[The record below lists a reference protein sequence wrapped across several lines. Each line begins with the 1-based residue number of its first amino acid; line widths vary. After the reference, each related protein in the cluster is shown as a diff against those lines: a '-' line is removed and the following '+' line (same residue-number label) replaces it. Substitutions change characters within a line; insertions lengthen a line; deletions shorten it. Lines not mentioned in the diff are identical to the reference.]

1 MKKLLALA
9 ILFVAIAGH
18 AEDSPLVKAAKENGG
33 PKKKTTKKAIT
44 NADVKKSSVKSS
56 APAGAKAAPK
66 VETPP
71 VPMPPAIAD
80 QNKLFHARADAQ
92 KRADAAQVKVSDLD
106 KELDRLEQS
115 YYAENDPNYRDKTI
129 AERFEQTKKQLESAR
144 KELAEAREA
153 LEKLKVKL
161 SS

>member
-9 ILFVAIAGH
+9 VLLVAIAGH

-56 APAGAKAAPK
+56 APASGTKAAPK

-80 QNKLFHARADAQ
+80 QNKLIHARADAQ
-92 KRADAAQVKVSDLD
+92 KRADDAQIKVNDLD

-129 AERFEQTKKQLESAR
+129 AARFEQTKLQLETAR
-144 KELAEAREA
+144 KELADARDA
-153 LEKLKVKL
+153 LEKLQPKPQ
-161 SS
+161 